1 MAKLEESMKR
11 SLFGVW
17 LGVTAFPST
26 SCVANPCKRKRRSR
40 NLAWTTAIIF
50 VPFLAINAHATS
62 LRIVSYN
69 IDDADQGN
77 DNNITAAYAGLPA
90 VLQAIG
96 QHHIGTNAQP
106 IDVLGVEEL
115 NSTTLANLV
124 GALNNIYGAGTYAY
138 DHTSD
143 PTTGG
148 GTDGLIYNTQT
159 VQVVSAAA
167 VGTASTSGAARAPL
181 RYQLRPIGFGSTADF
196 YMYVSHYKAS
206 SGATNVSRRNI
217 EATTI
222 RQDADALGPAAHVI
236 YSGDYNLTGG
246 TSEAAWQTLTASG
259 NGQAHDPFGINW
271 ADNNSTTSYL
281 YTESTTSPDARFD
294 FQLVSGAMLNQP
306 GLQLASDTSD
316 PFTGNFPSSKYP
328 YAYEVF
334 GNNGTTA
341 LNGHTND
348 SGNTSL
354 SDLPNAATVLNDM
367 MEPYSGNG
375 NQFVG
380 SDHLPIVADY
390 VVVPAHVPG
399 DYNNNGI
406 VDAADYTIWRDTD
419 GQTGANLA
427 ADSTGPGGTPDGV
440 VDQLD
445 YQIWVDHFG
454 QTSGSGALS
463 GSPVPEPSSMALAT
477 LAAFVLTARRRISW
491 PSRHLTSVRTG
502 R

>member
-1 MAKLEESMKR
+1 MKR
-11 SLFGVW
+11 VKFSRRFGA
-17 LGVTAFPST
+17 TASALRSGGTNRWNLHWMAAAAIVILSCAT
-26 SCVANPCKRKRRSR
+26 SAP
-40 NLAWTTAIIF
+40 
-50 VPFLAINAHATS
+50 ATS

-77 DNNITAAYAGLPA
+77 DNNITQPYAGLPT

-115 NSTTLANLV
+115 NSTTLSNLV
-124 GALNNIYGAGTYAY
+124 NALNNIYGVGTYAY
-138 DHTSD
+138 DHTAD

-206 SGATNVSRRNI
+206 SGATNVSRRNV

-222 RQDADALGPAAHVI
+222 RQDADALGPAAHII

-246 TSEAAWQTLTASG
+246 TTESAWTTLTASG
-259 NGQAHDPFGINW
+259 NGQAHDPTGAASW
-271 ADNNSTTSYL
+271 LDNSNTWKYL
-281 YTESTTSPDARFD
+281 YSESTTSPNTRFD
-294 FQLVSGAMLNQP
+294 FQLVSSAMLNQP
-306 GLQLASDTSD
+306 GLQLAPDTSD
-316 PFTGNFPSSKYP
+316 PFSTGNYPSSKYP

-334 GNNGTTA
+334 GNDGSTA
-341 LNGHTND
+341 LNGFTNAA
-348 SGNTSL
+348 GNTSL
-354 SDLPNAATVLNDM
+354 SDLPNATTVLNDM
-367 MEPYSGNG
+367 MEPYSGNSQ
-375 NQFVG
+375 QFVG

-390 VVVPAHVPG
+390 VIVPAHIPG
-399 DYNNNGI
+399 DFNINGV
-406 VDAADYTIWRDTD
+406 VDAADYTIWRDTQ
-419 GQTGANLA
+419 GQTGSNLA
-427 ADSTGPGGTPDGV
+427 ADATGPGGVPDGV

-445 YQIWVDHFG
+445 YQLWVDHYG
-454 QTSGSGALS
+454 QTSGSGAAS
-463 GSPVPEPSSMALAT
+463 GSAVPEPTGIALAAV
-477 LAAFVLTARRRISW
+477 AAAALMATRRTVGAPR
-491 PSRHLTSVRTG
+491 SVRF
-502 R
+502 